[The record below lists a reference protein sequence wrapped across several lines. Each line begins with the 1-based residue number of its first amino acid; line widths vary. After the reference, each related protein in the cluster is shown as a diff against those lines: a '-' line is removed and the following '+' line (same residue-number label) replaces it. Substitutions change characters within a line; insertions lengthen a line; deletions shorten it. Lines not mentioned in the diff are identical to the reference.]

1 MKLLIDCLM
10 FILSRSR
17 LSSYSYSSLKTQ
29 EIIFGLKPP
38 PQSLDNFSSC
48 YTFALDLVNILLR
61 DTVGEAEVYRF
72 EHPVMAG
79 PEHIGGLEVGVH
91 NTLGR
96 KYIITEGLDCSLVC

>member
-1 MKLLIDCLM
+1 MI
-10 FILSRSR
+10 S
-17 LSSYSYSSLKTQ
+17 
-29 EIIFGLKPP
+29 GLKPP

-91 NTLGR
+91 NALGE
-96 KYIITEGLDCSLVC
+96 KIYYYEV